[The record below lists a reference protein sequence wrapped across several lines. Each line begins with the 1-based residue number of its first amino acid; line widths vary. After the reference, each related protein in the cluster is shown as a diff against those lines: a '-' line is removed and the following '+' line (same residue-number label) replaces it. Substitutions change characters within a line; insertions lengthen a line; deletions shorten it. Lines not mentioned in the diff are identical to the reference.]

1 MIFLIFSF
9 YLKKLDFIKNNI
21 LNIYYILQLYKEKK
35 IVY

>member
-1 MIFLIFSF
+1 MIFLIFLF